1 MTKVPLTSTF
11 AVSAG
16 LTSLMLASWLA
27 GCGGGSATT
36 PNPSN
41 KPQLAGG
48 GRGASS
54 DDPGGGG
61 ENSGPQSP
69 DVAISPGYLPILY
82 AEFNCFDTPFTQVF
96 TDQVALQAWWTTAVS
111 CQPHFN
117 TSFTPPP
124 DPGNGGGNDS
134 GGGGSTPG
142 DPGDGWVEPEPYD
155 PYPAEA
161 PVVDFSEYVV
171 AVIGLEEASTYGKGI
186 WITNVED
193 STAGTTISYEVSQ
206 PGDDCDF
213 GAPEVADLAPMIA
226 VLIPT
231 PATAPYTFERTDTTW
246 NCTWEPDPNEP
257 WSVYFSDAE
266 CDLGANERVITD
278 EATWAQWLDA
288 AYDCDLA
295 RWNDP
300 IYGGPSTGGG
310 GSNGGTDPYPGTET
324 EPPRDN
330 PLEDPDIDPVP
341 PPSGTWGVDVDF
353 TTHQII
359 VLRAGAQT
367 KWGGGIWLNEI
378 ETGATGTNYAYTVMQ
393 PTGDCPLA
401 DGQTLY
407 PTVAIRVPKP
417 TGAITFTRSIEQI
430 SCDWEHDKPLPEPL
444 PPMSNG
450 AERE

>member
-1 MTKVPLTSTF
+1 MTKVRCATWT
-11 AVSAG
+11 VSAG

-69 DVAISPGYLPILY
+69 DVAIAPGYIPILY
-82 AEFNCFDTPFTQVF
+82 AEYNCFEAPFAQVI
-96 TDQVALQAWWTTAVS
+96 TDQTALQAWWTTAIS
-111 CQPHFN
+111 CQPRYN
-117 TSFTPPP
+117 MGFTPPP
-124 DPGNGGGNDS
+124 DPNNGGNDS

-142 DPGDGWVEPEPYD
+142 DPEDGGIDPEPYD
-155 PYPAEA
+155 PYPADA
-161 PVVDFSEYVV
+161 PVIDFSEYVV
-171 AVIGLEEASTYGKGI
+171 AVIGLEASATYGKGI
-186 WITNVED
+186 WVTNAVD
-193 STAGTTISYEVSQ
+193 SAAGTTISYEVSQ
-206 PGDDCDF
+206 PGDDCEF
-213 GAPEVADLAPMIA
+213 GAPEGEDLAPMIA

-257 WSVYFSDAE
+257 WTVYFTDAE
-266 CDLGANERVITD
+266 CVLGPNEMVITD

-300 IYGGPSTGGG
+300 IYGDPGTGIGG
-310 GSNGGTDPYPGTET
+310 GSNGSDPYPGTET

-330 PLEDPDIDPVP
+330 PVEDPEIDPVP
-341 PPSGTWGVDVDF
+341 PPSGMWGVDVDF

-359 VLRAGAQT
+359 VLRAGNQT
-367 KWGGGIWLNEI
+367 KWGGGLWLNEI
-378 ETGATGTNYAYTVMQ
+378 ETTGSSTNYAYTVMQ
-393 PTGDCPLA
+393 PTGDCPVA
-401 DGQTLY
+401 DGQTLN

-417 TGAITFTRSIEQI
+417 AGAVTFERSIESI
-430 SCDWEHDKPLPEPL
+430 DCDWGNDKPLPEPL
-444 PPMSNG
+444 PPTTSNG
-450 AERE
+450 APRE